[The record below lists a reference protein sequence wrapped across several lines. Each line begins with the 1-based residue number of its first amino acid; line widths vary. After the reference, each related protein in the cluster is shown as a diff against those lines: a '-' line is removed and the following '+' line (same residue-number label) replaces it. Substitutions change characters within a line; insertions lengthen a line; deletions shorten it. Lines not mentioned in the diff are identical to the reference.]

1 MLVDVS
7 GSSRDALRRSFDL
20 CVVGGGPAG
29 VTVARTAAG
38 AGLSVGLMEGGGLD
52 FSQAS
57 QDLYAGEVIGR
68 DYFPLDAT
76 RLRYFG
82 GTSNHWGGRC
92 RPLEESDFKP
102 HGFYPLS
109 GWPISKADLD
119 PYAKETDS
127 ILDLPSLDAEHADN
141 SLGRGSAPCT
151 VPDEVRPRGL
161 AQSTARNWKARNRS
175 LSPSTLIWS
184 TWSSTRR

>member
-82 GTSNHWGGRC
+82 GTSNHW
-92 RPLEESDFKP
+92 
-102 HGFYPLS
+102 
-109 GWPISKADLD
+109 AV
-119 PYAKETDS
+119 A
-127 ILDLPSLDAEHADN
+127 
-141 SLGRGSAPCT
+141 
-151 VPDEVRPRGL
+151 V
-161 AQSTARNWKARNRS
+161 AR
-175 LSPSTLIWS
+175 
-184 TWSSTRR
+184 